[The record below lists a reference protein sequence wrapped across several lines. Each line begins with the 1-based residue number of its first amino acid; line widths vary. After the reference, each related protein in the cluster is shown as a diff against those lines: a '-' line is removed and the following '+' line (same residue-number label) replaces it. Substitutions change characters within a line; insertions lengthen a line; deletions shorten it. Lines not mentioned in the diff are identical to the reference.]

1 MDNKPPQGSAV
12 AGNLIRAKRD
22 RVSRA
27 SSEAAPGLSGP
38 VLILGAIRSGTSWL
52 GKIFDSHPNVLY
64 RHEPD
69 DVIGLKG
76 LPLVCPVEDIPRYV
90 ETARRYVARLTAVR
104 QIKST
109 GTWPVFA
116 KQFQPFLAPFV
127 RRALVLGIRAVQE
140 VSPSAHWP
148 KRVAIPD
155 SISGV
160 RSEISY
166 VIKSVSMLGDA
177 ALLATALPESRIIAI
192 YRHPCGHIASVK
204 RGASDRIM
212 GRDPSRPMVLA
223 TTRAREL
230 GFTKERYDQMSVL
243 DCQVW
248 AWAFL
253 HAKLFEETAKLPNVH
268 LLRYEDLCRDPMVQA
283 RKLLAFARLP
293 WAEETGN
300 FIERSTRSSGRER
313 YFGLFR
319 NPREAATKWKRE
331 LSADEIAHFTG
342 IVEQV
347 LPAEFCGTLDEHIV
361 S

>member
-1 MDNKPPQGSAV
+1 MAATLLKEEYNPA
-12 AGNLIRAKRD
+12 LH
-22 RVSRA
+22 A
-27 SSEAAPGLSGP
+27 SSEPTRGQSAPT
-38 VLILGAIRSGTSWL
+38 LIIGATRSGTSWL

-69 DVIGLKG
+69 DVIRLKA

-90 ETARRYVARLTAVR
+90 DAAQRYVARLTAVR
-104 QIKST
+104 QIKAS

-116 KQFQPFLAPFV
+116 KQFQPFPAPFV
-127 RRALVLGIRAVQE
+127 RRALVLGVRAAQE
-140 VSPSAHWP
+140 VSPAADWL
-148 KRVAIPD
+148 KRIAIPD
-155 SISGV
+155 LISGG
-160 RSEISY
+160 RSQISY
-166 VIKSVSMLGDA
+166 VVKSVSMLGNA
-177 ALLATALPESRIIAI
+177 ALLAAALPESRIIAVF
-192 YRHPCGHIASVK
+192 RHPCGYIASIK
-204 RGASDRIM
+204 RGLSDRIM

-230 GFTKERYDQMSVL
+230 GFTKERYNQMPVL
-243 DCQVW
+243 DCHVW

-268 LLRYEDLCRDPMVQA
+268 LLRYEDLCRDPMAQA
-283 RKLLAFARLP
+283 QELLAFAHLA

-313 YFGLFR
+313 YFSLFR
-319 NPREAATKWKRE
+319 NPMEAATKWKRE

-347 LPAEFCGTLDEHIV
+347 LPAGLV
-361 S
+361 W